1 MPLENSRSDQ
11 LFYLV
16 MLHAL
21 LVFTVG
27 LVAGV
32 MLVFS
37 LLDAVN
43 LWPFPV
49 WEVAIPGSTR
59 GWQAAHVGGIM
70 NGIMVIALL
79 LLMGKL
85 KLTRRQYTI
94 CSWSLIATAW
104 GNTLFY
110 WAGNVAP
117 NRGLSM
123 ADTPYGAAD
132 IAGALAFLGGGVA
145 MVLLFAVMY
154 ILVGATL
161 RLLRASG

>member
-1 MPLENSRSDQ
+1 MPVQSPGQNR

-16 MLHAL
+16 TLHAVLVL
-21 LVFTVG
+21 LVG

-32 MLVFS
+32 LLVFS

-49 WEVAIPGSTR
+49 WKVSIPGSTR

-70 NGIMVIALL
+70 NGIMLIALAF
-79 LLMGKL
+79 LMGKL
-85 KLTRRQYTI
+85 ALSARQYTG
-94 CSWSLIATAW
+94 CAWGLIATGW
-104 GNTLFY
+104 GNTVFY
-110 WAGNVAP
+110 WAGNFAP

-132 IAGALAFLGGGVA
+132 LAGDLAFLGGGGA
-145 MVLLFAVMY
+145 MLILFTVTFML
-154 ILVGATL
+154 IGAAL
-161 RLLRASG
+161 RSLRASQ

>member
-1 MPLENSRSDQ
+1 MPLEKPRSDH

-16 MLHAL
+16 VLHAL
-21 LVFTVG
+21 LVLTVG

-70 NGIMVIALL
+70 NGIMLVALV

-85 KLTRRQYTI
+85 KLTHRQYAI
-94 CSWSLIATAW
+94 CSWGLIVTGW

-110 WAGNVAP
+110 WAGNLAS

-123 ADTPYGAAD
+123 TDTPYGAAD
-132 IAGALAFLGGGVA
+132 IAGALAFLGGGGA
-145 MVLLFAVMY
+145 MVVLFAIMY
-154 ILVGATL
+154 ILAAAAL
-161 RLLRASG
+161 RLLKPHP

>member
-1 MPLENSRSDQ
+1 MSVESSRSDHM
-11 LFYLV
+11 FYLV

-21 LVFTVG
+21 LVLTVG

-49 WEVAIPGSTR
+49 WQVAIPGSTR

-70 NGIMVIALL
+70 NGIMLIALV
-79 LLMGKL
+79 LLMAKL
-85 KLTRRQYTI
+85 KLTRMQYTN
-94 CSWSLIATAW
+94 CSWGLIVTGW

-110 WAGNVAP
+110 WAGNLAP

-123 ADTPYGAAD
+123 TDTPYGAAD

-145 MVLLFAVMY
+145 MVVLFVIMY
-154 ILVGATL
+154 ILAGAAL
-161 RLLRASG
+161 RLLKTRS

>member
-1 MPLENSRSDQ
+1 MPGQTSRSDH

-16 MLHAL
+16 IVHAL
-21 LVFTVG
+21 LVLTVG
-27 LVAGV
+27 LAAGV

-70 NGIMVIALL
+70 NGIMLVALV

-85 KLTRRQYTI
+85 KLTHRQYAL
-94 CSWSLIATAW
+94 CSWGLIATGW

-110 WAGNVAP
+110 WAGNLAP

-123 ADTPYGAAD
+123 TDTPYGAAD
-132 IAGALAFLGGGVA
+132 IAGALAFLGGGGA
-145 MVLLFAVMY
+145 MVLLFAIMY
-154 ILVGATL
+154 ILAAAAL
-161 RLLRASG
+161 RLLKASG

>member
-1 MPLENSRSDQ
+1 MPAETSRSDH

-21 LVFTVG
+21 LVLTVG

-70 NGIMVIALL
+70 NGIMLIALV

-85 KLTRRQYTI
+85 RLSRKQYAL
-94 CSWSLIATAW
+94 CSWGLIVTGW

-123 ADTPYGAAD
+123 ADTPFGASD

-145 MVLLFAVMY
+145 MVVLFILVY
-154 ILVGATL
+154 ILGGAAL
-161 RLLRASG
+161 RLLKASG

>member
-1 MPLENSRSDQ
+1 MPGENLRSDQ

-21 LVFTVG
+21 LVLTVG

-70 NGIMVIALL
+70 NGIMLVALV

-94 CSWSLIATAW
+94 CSWSLIVTGW

-154 ILVGATL
+154 ILVGAAL
-161 RLLRASG
+161 RLFTASG

>member
-1 MPLENSRSDQ
+1 MPGENLRSDQ

-21 LVFTVG
+21 LVLTVG

-70 NGIMVIALL
+70 NGIMLVALV

-94 CSWSLIATAW
+94 CSWSLIVTGW

-154 ILVGATL
+154 ILVGAAL